1 MGYLQPVETLLGSD
15 AVKYHRP
22 AGTAELYT
30 AVGDAE
36 AILHLM
42 AHQLRQIVQGLG
54 ELPTQSDG
62 LRTDT
67 MDGTLDPGETVGV
80 AMAELNQAAQ
90 TVNAA
95 ADHVRAAL
103 NKVARLYVATD

>member
-1 MGYLQPVETLLGSD
+1 MGYLRPVEDLLGSD
-15 AVKYHRP
+15 GVKYHRP

-36 AILHLM
+36 SILQLM
-42 AHQLRQIVQGLG
+42 AHQLRQIVHGLG
-54 ELPTQSDG
+54 GLPTQSDR

-67 MDGTLDPGETVGV
+67 MDGSLDPGDTVAV

-103 NKVARLYVATD
+103 NKIARLYLATD

>member
-1 MGYLQPVETLLGSD
+1 MGYLRPVEDLLGSD
-15 AVKYHRP
+15 AVKYHQP
-22 AGTAELYT
+22 AGTAELYA

-42 AHQLRQIVQGLG
+42 THQLRQIVHGLG
-54 ELPTQSDG
+54 DLPTQSDG

-67 MDGTLDPGETVGV
+67 MDGALAPGETVGL

-90 TVNAA
+90 TINSA